1 MLFLTLKRGLVLQ
14 RLFSTFPDSWPGAG
28 LLLLR
33 VAVAIPLLHGAAV
46 GVLGGP
52 QPGLV
57 APSLIEGGAGILL
70 LAGMYTPITGTL
82 VAIAELWMIFSHAA
96 RDARASILFAVLGI
110 ARAMLGP
117 GAWSVDARLF
127 GRKRID
133 FRDR

>member
-1 MLFLTLKRGLVLQ
+1 MGLVLQ
-14 RLFSTFPDSWPGAG
+14 RLFSTFPDSWPGTG

-33 VAVAIPLLHGAAV
+33 VAVAIPLLHGAAI
-46 GVLGGP
+46 GVMGGT
-52 QPGLV
+52 QPGLL
-57 APSLIEGGAGILL
+57 APNLIAGGAGILL

-82 VAIAELWMIFSHAA
+82 VAIAELWMIFSHPA
-96 RDARASILFAVLGI
+96 RDARASILLAVLGV
-110 ARAMLGP
+110 ALAMLGP

>member
-1 MLFLTLKRGLVLQ
+1 
-14 RLFSTFPDSWPGAG
+14 
-28 LLLLR
+28 

-46 GVLGGP
+46 GVLGRAP
-52 QPGLV
+52 PGLV
-57 APSLIEGGAGILL
+57 ASSLIEGGAGILL

-82 VAIAELWMIFSHAA
+82 VAIAELWMRFSHPS
-96 RDARASILFAVLGI
+96 DARASILLAVLGI
-110 ARAMLGP
+110 ALAMLGP